1 MTKLPSLERKLIKAE
16 LKQRAE
22 EGCDTTE
29 ITERITIALQG
40 KDNND
45 EIYQLY
51 EELIALPIEKTFP
64 YVEPSDLEG
73 IQAQRPS
80 GVRDLELDWNS
91 ERVYDQIYGAWLGRA
106 AGCVLGKPVE
116 GWPKARIDKYLKDKN
131 IDILDNYLPFDETV
145 LPGVHKVSTRGNIK
159 FMPRDDDMDYVIIG
173 LLALEKRGIK
183 TSARTIANTWV
194 DRLPFHLVYTAE
206 ECAYRNFVNSV
217 WPPLSGTH
225 RNPFREWIGA
235 QIRADVFGYVTPGL
249 PEIGAKLAF
258 NDASI
263 SHDKN
268 GIYGEM
274 FVAAML
280 SAAFKLESVK
290 EIINAGLAEIP
301 KNCRLA
307 EAVKETMHWCE
318 TLSTWEL
325 VWEKINESVGHYHG
339 VHTINNA
346 ALVVMGLYFGED
358 DFEKG
363 IVCTVRGGWDT
374 DCTGATVGSILG
386 LRLGAKDLPSKW
398 ISPLNDRLKSV
409 VRDENDNKIS
419 ELAKRTLSVAETILK
434 EKDQKA
440 AGLQNQSASSVN
452 ASFGT
457 WELEAGWGHM
467 ILCFEKG
474 EIDFINDG
482 YDPYPIVSSSYNNPE
497 LKFSFG
503 IDKGGWDF
511 EIDFEGTID
520 GDKLEGIFHMM
531 DTPVKGHR
539 ISK

>member
-29 ITERITIALQG
+29 ITERITIALQE
-40 KDNND
+40 KDNSD
-45 EIYQLY
+45 EVYQLY

-64 YVEPSDLEG
+64 FVEPSDLES

-80 GVRDLELDWNS
+80 GVRDLQLDWNS

-131 IDILDNYLPFDETV
+131 INILDNYLPFDETV

-183 TSARTIANTWV
+183 TSARTIANVWV

-434 EKDQKA
+434 EKDHKA
-440 AGLQNQSASSVN
+440 AGLQEQNTESVN

>member
-1 MTKLPSLERKLIKAE
+1 M
-16 LKQRAE
+16 
-22 EGCDTTE
+22 
-29 ITERITIALQG
+29 
-40 KDNND
+40 
-45 EIYQLY
+45 
-51 EELIALPIEKTFP
+51 
-64 YVEPSDLEG
+64 
-73 IQAQRPS
+73 
-80 GVRDLELDWNS
+80 
-91 ERVYDQIYGAWLGRA
+91 
-106 AGCVLGKPVE
+106 LGKPVE
-116 GWPKARIDKYLKDKN
+116 GWPKARIDKYLKDHN
-131 IDILDNYLPFDETV
+131 IDILDNYLPFDEKV
-145 LPGVHKVSTRGNIK
+145 LPGVHKVSTRGNIN

-194 DRLPFHLVYTAE
+194 DRLPFNVVYTAE
-206 ECAYRNFVNSV
+206 ECAYRNFVNSI

-301 KNCRLA
+301 ENCRLA
-307 EAVKETMHWCE
+307 EAVKDTMHWCE
-318 TLSTWEL
+318 TLPTWEL
-325 VWEKINESVGHYHG
+325 VWEKINENVGHYHG

-346 ALVVMGLYFGED
+346 ALVVMGLFFGEN

-386 LRLGAKDLPSKW
+386 LRLGAKNLPSKW

-419 ELAKRTLSVAETILK
+419 ELAKRTLSVAATILE
-434 EKDQKA
+434 EKDHRA
-440 AGLQNQSASSVN
+440 AGLKEQNTASVN

-457 WELEAGWGHM
+457 WELESGWGHM

-474 EIDFINDG
+474 KIDFIDDG
-482 YDPYPIVSSSYNNPE
+482 YDAYPIVSSSYNNPE

-520 GDKLEGIFHMM
+520 GDQLEGIFHMM
-531 DTPVKGHR
+531 DTPVKGHKV
-539 ISK
+539 SK

>member
-1 MTKLPSLERKLIKAE
+1 MNKLPSLERKLIKAE

-29 ITERITIALQG
+29 ITERITVALQG

-45 EIYQLY
+45 DIYQLY
-51 EELIALPIEKTFP
+51 EDLIALPIEKTFP
-64 YVEPSDLEG
+64 YVEPSDLKS

-80 GVRDLELDWNS
+80 GVRDLKIDWNS
-91 ERVYDQIYGAWLGRA
+91 ERIYDQIYGAWLGRA

-116 GWPKARIDKYLKDKN
+116 GWPKERIDKYLKDHN
-131 IDILDNYLPFDETV
+131 IDILDNYLPFDEKV
-145 LPGVHKVSTRGNIK
+145 LPGVHKVSTRGNIN

-194 DRLPFHLVYTAE
+194 DRLPFNVVYTAE
-206 ECAYRNFVNSV
+206 ECAYRNFVNSI

-301 KNCRLA
+301 ENCRLA
-307 EAVKETMHWCE
+307 EAVKDTMHWCE
-318 TLSTWEL
+318 TLPTWEL

-358 DFEKG
+358 NFEKG

-386 LRLGAKDLPSKW
+386 LRLGAKNLPSKW

-419 ELAKRTLSVAETILK
+419 ELAKRTLSVAKTILE
-434 EKDQKA
+434 EKDHKA
-440 AGLQNQSASSVN
+440 AGLKEQNTASVN

-467 ILCFEKG
+467 ILSFEKG

-482 YDPYPIVSSSYNNPE
+482 YDAYPIVSSSYNNPE

-511 EIDFEGTID
+511 EIDFEGLSCCMVFNVDAAVAT
-520 GDKLEGIFHMM
+520 EGTEIVYF
-531 DTPVKGHR
+531 DP
-539 ISK
+539 

>member
-1 MTKLPSLERKLIKAE
+1 MSKLPSLERKLIKAE

-29 ITERITIALQG
+29 ITERITAALQG

-45 EIYQLY
+45 DIYQLY
-51 EELIALPIEKTFP
+51 EELIALPIERNFP
-64 YVEPSDLEG
+64 YVEPSDLKS

-80 GVRDLELDWNS
+80 GVRDLKIDWNS
-91 ERVYDQIYGAWLGRA
+91 ERIYDQIYGAWLGRA

-116 GWPKARIDKYLKDKN
+116 GWPKERIDKYLKDHN
-131 IDILDNYLPFDETV
+131 IDILDNYLPFDEKV
-145 LPGVHKVSTRGNIK
+145 LPGVHKVSTRGNIN

-194 DRLPFHLVYTAE
+194 DRLPFNVVYTAE
-206 ECAYRNFVNSV
+206 ECAYRNFVNSI

-301 KNCRLA
+301 ENCRLA
-307 EAVKETMHWCE
+307 EAVKDTMHWCE
-318 TLSTWEL
+318 TLPTWEL

-358 DFEKG
+358 NFEKG

-386 LRLGAKDLPSKW
+386 LRLGAKNLPSKW

-419 ELAKRTLSVAETILK
+419 ELAKRTLSVAKTILE
-434 EKDQKA
+434 EKDHKA
-440 AGLQNQSASSVN
+440 AGLKEQNTASVN

-467 ILCFEKG
+467 ILSFEKG

-482 YDPYPIVSSSYNNPE
+482 YDAYPIVSSSYNNPE

-520 GDKLEGIFHMM
+520 GDQLEGIFHMM
-531 DTPVKGHR
+531 DTPVKGHK

>member
-45 EIYQLY
+45 DLYQLY

-64 YVEPSDLEG
+64 YVEPSDLET
-73 IQAQRPS
+73 IQSQRPS
-80 GVRDLELDWNS
+80 GVRDLEIDWNS
-91 ERVYDQIYGAWLGRA
+91 ERIYDQIYGAWLGRA

-116 GWPKARIDKYLKDKN
+116 GWPKARIDKYLKDHN
-131 IDILDNYLPFDETV
+131 IDILDNYLPFDEKV
-145 LPGVHKVSTRGNIK
+145 LPGVHKVSTRGNIN

-183 TSARTIANTWV
+183 TSARTIANTCV
-194 DRLPFHLVYTAE
+194 DRLPFNVVYTAE
-206 ECAYRNFVNSV
+206 ECAYRNFVNSI

-301 KNCRLA
+301 ENCRLA
-307 EAVKETMHWCE
+307 EAVRDTMHWCE
-318 TLSTWEL
+318 TLPTWEL

-346 ALVVMGLYFGED
+346 ALVVMGLFFGEN

-386 LRLGAKDLPSKW
+386 LRLGAKNLPSKW

-419 ELAKRTLSVAETILK
+419 ELAKRTLSVAATILE
-434 EKDQKA
+434 EKDHKA
-440 AGLQNQSASSVN
+440 AGLKEQNTASVN

-457 WELEAGWGHM
+457 WELESGWGHM

-474 EIDFINDG
+474 EIDFIGDG
-482 YDPYPIVSSSYNNPE
+482 YDAYPILSSSYNNPE
-497 LKFSFG
+497 LKFAFG

-520 GDKLEGIFHMM
+520 GDQLEGIFHMM
-531 DTPVKGHR
+531 DTPVKGHKV
-539 ISK
+539 SK

>member
-1 MTKLPSLERKLIKAE
+1 MNKLPSLERKLIKAE

-29 ITERITIALQG
+29 ITERITVALQG

-45 EIYQLY
+45 DIYQLY
-51 EELIALPIEKTFP
+51 EDLIALPIEKTFP
-64 YVEPSDLEG
+64 YVEPSDLKS

-80 GVRDLELDWNS
+80 GVRDLKIDWNS
-91 ERVYDQIYGAWLGRA
+91 ERIYDQIYGAWLGRA

-116 GWPKARIDKYLKDKN
+116 GWPKERIDKYLKDHN
-131 IDILDNYLPFDETV
+131 IDILDNYLPFDEKV
-145 LPGVHKVSTRGNIK
+145 LPGVHKVSTRGNIN

-194 DRLPFHLVYTAE
+194 DRLPFNVVYTAE
-206 ECAYRNFVNSV
+206 ECAYRNFINSI

-301 KNCRLA
+301 ENCRLA
-307 EAVKETMHWCE
+307 EAVKDTMHWCE
-318 TLSTWEL
+318 TLPTWEL

-358 DFEKG
+358 NFEKG

-386 LRLGAKDLPSKW
+386 LRLGAKNLPSKW

-419 ELAKRTLSVAETILK
+419 ELAKRTLSVAKTILE
-434 EKDQKA
+434 EKDHKA
-440 AGLQNQSASSVN
+440 AGLKEQNTASVN

-467 ILCFEKG
+467 ILSFEKG

-482 YDPYPIVSSSYNNPE
+482 YDAYPIVSSSYNNPE

-520 GDKLEGIFHMM
+520 GDQLEGIFHMM
-531 DTPVKGHR
+531 DTPVKGHK

>member
-1 MTKLPSLERKLIKAE
+1 MNKPPSLERKLIKAE

-29 ITERITIALQG
+29 ITERITVALQG

-45 EIYQLY
+45 DIYQLY
-51 EELIALPIEKTFP
+51 EELIALPIEKTYP
-64 YVEPSDLEG
+64 YIEPSDLET

-80 GVRDLELDWNS
+80 GVRDLEIDWNS
-91 ERVYDQIYGAWLGRA
+91 ERIYDQIYGAWLGRA
-106 AGCVLGKPVE
+106 AGCVFGKPVE
-116 GWPKARIDKYLKDKN
+116 GWPKARIDKYLKDHN
-131 IDILDNYLPFDETV
+131 IDILDNYLPFDEKV
-145 LPGVHKVSTRGNIK
+145 LPGVHKVSTRGNIN

-194 DRLPFHLVYTAE
+194 DRLPFNVVYTAE
-206 ECAYRNFVNSV
+206 ECAYRNFVNSI

-280 SAAFKLESVK
+280 SAAFKLETVK

-307 EAVKETMHWCE
+307 EAVKDTMHWCE
-318 TLSTWEL
+318 ILPTWEL
-325 VWEKINESVGHYHG
+325 VWEKINESVGHYHT

-386 LRLGAKDLPSKW
+386 LRLGAKNLPSKW

-419 ELAKRTLSVAETILK
+419 ELAKRTLSVAATILE
-434 EKDQKA
+434 EKDHKA
-440 AGLQNQSASSVN
+440 AGLKEQNTASVN

-482 YDPYPIVSSSYNNPE
+482 YDAYPIVSSSYNNPE

-503 IDKGGWDF
+503 IEKGGWDF

-520 GDKLEGIFHMM
+520 GDQLEGIFHMM
-531 DTPVKGHR
+531 DTPVKGHK

>member
-1 MTKLPSLERKLIKAE
+1 
-16 LKQRAE
+16 
-22 EGCDTTE
+22 
-29 ITERITIALQG
+29 
-40 KDNND
+40 
-45 EIYQLY
+45 
-51 EELIALPIEKTFP
+51 
-64 YVEPSDLEG
+64 
-73 IQAQRPS
+73 
-80 GVRDLELDWNS
+80 
-91 ERVYDQIYGAWLGRA
+91 
-106 AGCVLGKPVE
+106 
-116 GWPKARIDKYLKDKN
+116 
-131 IDILDNYLPFDETV
+131 
-145 LPGVHKVSTRGNIK
+145 
-159 FMPRDDDMDYVIIG
+159 MPRDDDMDYVIIG

-194 DRLPFHLVYTAE
+194 DRLPFNVVYTAE
-206 ECAYRNFVNSV
+206 ECAYRNFVNSI

-301 KNCRLA
+301 ENCRLA
-307 EAVKETMHWCE
+307 EAVKDTMHWCE
-318 TLSTWEL
+318 TLPTWEL

-358 DFEKG
+358 NFEKG

-386 LRLGAKDLPSKW
+386 LRLGAKNLPSKW

-419 ELAKRTLSVAETILK
+419 ELAKRTLSVAKTILE
-434 EKDQKA
+434 EKDHKA
-440 AGLQNQSASSVN
+440 AGLKEQNTASVN

-482 YDPYPIVSSSYNNPE
+482 YDAYPIVSSSYNNPE

-520 GDKLEGIFHMM
+520 GDQLEGIFHMM
-531 DTPVKGHR
+531 DTPVKGHK

>member
-1 MTKLPSLERKLIKAE
+1 MNKPPSLERKLIKAE

-29 ITERITIALQG
+29 ITERITVALQG

-45 EIYQLY
+45 DIYQLY
-51 EELIALPIEKTFP
+51 EELIALPIEKTYP
-64 YVEPSDLEG
+64 YIEPSDLET

-80 GVRDLELDWNS
+80 GVRDLEIDWNS
-91 ERVYDQIYGAWLGRA
+91 ERIYDQIYGAWLGRA

-116 GWPKARIDKYLKDKN
+116 GWPKARIDKYLKDHN
-131 IDILDNYLPFDETV
+131 IDILDNYLPFDEKV
-145 LPGVHKVSTRGNIK
+145 LPGVHKVSTRGNIN

-194 DRLPFHLVYTAE
+194 DRLPFNVVYTAE
-206 ECAYRNFVNSV
+206 ECAYRNFVNSI

-280 SAAFKLESVK
+280 SAAFKLETVK

-301 KNCRLA
+301 ENCRLA
-307 EAVKETMHWCE
+307 EAVRDTMHWCE
-318 TLSTWEL
+318 TLPTWEL
-325 VWEKINESVGHYHG
+325 VWERINESVGHYHA

-346 ALVVMGLYFGED
+346 ALVVMGLFFGEN

-386 LRLGAKDLPSKW
+386 LRLGAKNLPSKW

-409 VRDENDNKIS
+409 VRDENDNQIS
-419 ELAKRTLSVAETILK
+419 ELAKRTLSVAATILE
-434 EKDQKA
+434 EKDHKA
-440 AGLQNQSASSVN
+440 AGLKEQNTASVN

-474 EIDFINDG
+474 EIDFIDDG
-482 YDPYPIVSSSYNNPE
+482 YDAYPIVSSSYNNPE

-520 GDKLEGIFHMM
+520 GDQLEGIFHMM
-531 DTPVKGHR
+531 DTPVKGHK

>member
-40 KDNND
+40 NDNND

-307 EAVKETMHWCE
+307 EAVKETMHGCE

-386 LRLGAKDLPSKW
+386 LRLGAENLPSKW
-398 ISPLNDRLKSV
+398 ISPLNDQLKSV

-419 ELAKRTLSVAETILK
+419 ELAKRTLSVAETIL
-434 EKDQKA
+434 EQKDHKA
-440 AGLQNQSASSVN
+440 AGLQEKNTESVN

>member
-1 MTKLPSLERKLIKAE
+1 MNKLPSLERKLIKAE

-29 ITERITIALQG
+29 ITERITVALQG

-45 EIYQLY
+45 DIYQLY

-64 YVEPSDLEG
+64 YVEPSDLET

-80 GVRDLELDWNS
+80 GVRDLEIDWNS
-91 ERVYDQIYGAWLGRA
+91 ERIYDQIYGAWLGRA

-116 GWPKARIDKYLKDKN
+116 GWPKARIDKYLKDHN
-131 IDILDNYLPFDETV
+131 IDILDNYLPFDEKV
-145 LPGVHKVSTRGNIK
+145 LPGVHKVSTRGNIN

-194 DRLPFHLVYTAE
+194 DRLPFNVVYTAE
-206 ECAYRNFVNSV
+206 ECAYRNFVNSI

-290 EIINAGLAEIP
+290 EIINAGFAEIP
-301 KNCRLA
+301 ENCRLA
-307 EAVKETMHWCE
+307 EAVKDTMHWCE
-318 TLSTWEL
+318 KLPTWEL

-346 ALVVMGLYFGED
+346 ALVVMGLFFGEN

-386 LRLGAKDLPSKW
+386 LRLGAKNLPSKW

-419 ELAKRTLSVAETILK
+419 ELAKRTLSVAKTILE
-434 EKDQKA
+434 EKDHKA
-440 AGLQNQSASSVN
+440 AGLKEQNITSVD

-467 ILCFEKG
+467 ILSFEKG

-482 YDPYPIVSSSYNNPE
+482 YDAYPIVSSSYNNPE

-520 GDKLEGIFHMM
+520 GDQLEGIFHMM
-531 DTPVKGHR
+531 DTPVKGHK

>member
-1 MTKLPSLERKLIKAE
+1 MNKLPSLERKLIKAE

-29 ITERITIALQG
+29 ITERITVALQG

-45 EIYQLY
+45 DIYQLY

-64 YVEPSDLEG
+64 YVEPSDLKS

-80 GVRDLELDWNS
+80 GVRDLKIDWNS
-91 ERVYDQIYGAWLGRA
+91 ERIYDQIYGAWLGRA

-116 GWPKARIDKYLKDKN
+116 GWPKERIDKYLKDHN
-131 IDILDNYLPFDETV
+131 IDILDNYLPFDEKV
-145 LPGVHKVSTRGNIK
+145 LPGVHKVSTRGNIN

-194 DRLPFHLVYTAE
+194 DRLPFNVVYTAE
-206 ECAYRNFVNSV
+206 ECAYRNFVNSI

-301 KNCRLA
+301 ENCRLA
-307 EAVKETMHWCE
+307 EAVKDTMHWCE
-318 TLSTWEL
+318 TLPTWEL

-358 DFEKG
+358 NFEKG

-386 LRLGAKDLPSKW
+386 LRLGAKNLPSKW

-419 ELAKRTLSVAETILK
+419 ELAKRTLSVAKTILE
-434 EKDQKA
+434 EKDHKA
-440 AGLQNQSASSVN
+440 AGLKEQNTASVN

-467 ILCFEKG
+467 ILSFEKG

-482 YDPYPIVSSSYNNPE
+482 YDAYPIVSSSYNNPE

-520 GDKLEGIFHMM
+520 GDQLEGIFHMM
-531 DTPVKGHR
+531 DTPVKGHK

>member
-1 MTKLPSLERKLIKAE
+1 MNKLPSLERNLIKAE

-29 ITERITIALQG
+29 ITERITVALQG

-45 EIYQLY
+45 DIYQLY
-51 EELIALPIEKTFP
+51 EDLIALPIEKTFP
-64 YVEPSDLEG
+64 YVEPSDLKS

-80 GVRDLELDWNS
+80 GVRDLKIDWNS
-91 ERVYDQIYGAWLGRA
+91 ERIYDQIYGAWLGRA

-116 GWPKARIDKYLKDKN
+116 GWPKERIDKYLKDHN
-131 IDILDNYLPFDETV
+131 IDILDNYLPFDEKV
-145 LPGVHKVSTRGNIK
+145 LPGVHKVSTRGNIN

-194 DRLPFHLVYTAE
+194 DRLPFNVVYTAE
-206 ECAYRNFVNSV
+206 ECAYRNFVNSI

-301 KNCRLA
+301 ENCRLA
-307 EAVKETMHWCE
+307 EAVKDTMHWCE
-318 TLSTWEL
+318 TLPTWEL

-358 DFEKG
+358 NFEKG

-386 LRLGAKDLPSKW
+386 LRLGAKNLPSKW

-419 ELAKRTLSVAETILK
+419 ELAKRTLSVAKTILE
-434 EKDQKA
+434 EKDHKA
-440 AGLQNQSASSVN
+440 AGLKEQNTASVN

-467 ILCFEKG
+467 ILSFEKG

-482 YDPYPIVSSSYNNPE
+482 YDAYPIVSSSYNNPE

-520 GDKLEGIFHMM
+520 GDQLEGIFHMM
-531 DTPVKGHR
+531 DTPVKGHK

>member
-1 MTKLPSLERKLIKAE
+1 MAKVPSLERKLIKSE
-16 LKQRAE
+16 LKQRSE
-22 EGCDTTE
+22 EGCDTHE
-29 ITERITIALQG
+29 ISERVTTALLRR
-40 KDNND
+40 DNN
-45 EIYQLY
+45 EELHELY
-51 EELIALPIEKTFP
+51 EELMALPIDEGFP
-64 YVEPSDLEG
+64 YVEPSTLEE
-73 IQAQRPS
+73 IKAERPD
-80 GVRDLELDWNS
+80 GKRDLELKWDKDRIY
-91 ERVYDQIYGAWLGRA
+91 EQILGAWLGRA
-106 AGCVLGKPVE
+106 AGCLLGKPVE
-116 GWPKARIDKYLKDKN
+116 GWPKATIEKYIKDKK
-131 IDILDNYLPFDETV
+131 IEILDDYLPFDEKI
-145 LPGVHKVSTRGNIK
+145 LPGVHKVSTKGNIK

-173 LLALEKRGIK
+173 LLALENRGIK
-183 TSARTIANTWV
+183 TSPRTIAHTWV
-194 DRLPFHLVYTAE
+194 DRLPFNLVYTAE
-206 ECAYRNFVNSV
+206 ECAYRNFTNSI
-217 WPPLSGTH
+217 WPPMSATY

-235 QIRADVFGYVTPGL
+235 QIRADIFGYVTPGL

-290 EIINAGLAEIP
+290 DIINAGLSEIP
-301 KNCRLA
+301 KNCRLS
-307 EAVKETMHWCE
+307 EAVRDTMHWCE
-318 TLSTWEL
+318 TLPSWEL

-346 ALVVMGLYFGED
+346 ALIVMGLYFGEN

-386 LRLGAKDLPSKW
+386 LRLGAKNLPSKW

-419 ELAKRTLSVAETILK
+419 DLAKRTLAVAETIMEQKDHQASGLK
-434 EKDQKA
+434 EK
-440 AGLQNQSASSVN
+440 NTTSVN

-457 WELEAGWGHM
+457 WELETGWGHQ

-474 EIDFINDG
+474 EIDFLNDG

-497 LKFSFG
+497 LKFSFS

-520 GDKLEGIFHMM
+520 GDELEGVFHMM
-531 DTPVKGHR
+531 DTPVKGHK

>member
-1 MTKLPSLERKLIKAE
+1 MNKLPSLERKLIKAE

-45 EIYQLY
+45 DIYQLY
-51 EELIALPIEKTFP
+51 EDLIALPVEKTFP
-64 YVEPSDLEG
+64 YVEPSNLET

-80 GVRDLELDWNS
+80 GVRDLKIDWNS
-91 ERVYDQIYGAWLGRA
+91 ERIYDQIYGAWLGRA
-106 AGCVLGKPVE
+106 AGCLLGKPVE
-116 GWPKARIDKYLKDKN
+116 GWPKARIDKYLKDQN

-145 LPGVHKVSTRGNIK
+145 LPEVHKVSTRGNIN

-194 DRLPFHLVYTAE
+194 DRLPFNVVYTAE
-206 ECAYRNFVNSV
+206 ECAYRNFVNSI

-301 KNCRLA
+301 ENCRLA
-307 EAVKETMHWCE
+307 EAVKDTMHWCE
-318 TLSTWEL
+318 TLPTWEL

-363 IVCTVRGGWDT
+363 IVSTVRGGWDT

-386 LRLGAKDLPSKW
+386 LRLGAKNLPSKW

-419 ELAKRTLSVAETILK
+419 ELAKRTLSVAATILE
-434 EKDQKA
+434 EKDHKA
-440 AGLQNQSASSVN
+440 AGLKEQNTASVN

-482 YDPYPIVSSSYNNPE
+482 YDAYPIVSSSYNNPE

-520 GDKLEGIFHMM
+520 GDQLEGIFHMM
-531 DTPVKGHR
+531 DTPVKGHK

>member
-1 MTKLPSLERKLIKAE
+1 MNKLPSLERKLIKAE

-29 ITERITIALQG
+29 ITERITVALQG

-45 EIYQLY
+45 DIYQLY
-51 EELIALPIEKTFP
+51 EDLIALPIEKTFP
-64 YVEPSDLEG
+64 YVEPSDLKS

-80 GVRDLELDWNS
+80 GVRDLKIDWNS
-91 ERVYDQIYGAWLGRA
+91 ERIYDQIYGAWLGRA

-116 GWPKARIDKYLKDKN
+116 GWPKERIDKYLKDHN
-131 IDILDNYLPFDETV
+131 IDILDNYLPFDEKV
-145 LPGVHKVSTRGNIK
+145 LPGVHKVSTRGNIN

-194 DRLPFHLVYTAE
+194 DRLPFNVVYTAE
-206 ECAYRNFVNSV
+206 ECAYRNFVNSI

-301 KNCRLA
+301 ENCRLA
-307 EAVKETMHWCE
+307 EAVKDTMHWCE
-318 TLSTWEL
+318 TLPTWEL

-358 DFEKG
+358 NFEKG

-386 LRLGAKDLPSKW
+386 LRLGAKNLPSKW

-419 ELAKRTLSVAETILK
+419 ELAKRTLSVAKTILE
-434 EKDQKA
+434 EKDHKA
-440 AGLQNQSASSVN
+440 AGLKEQNTASVN

-467 ILCFEKG
+467 ILSFEKG

-482 YDPYPIVSSSYNNPE
+482 YDAYPIVSSSYNNPE

-520 GDKLEGIFHMM
+520 GDQLEGIFHMM
-531 DTPVKGHR
+531 DTPVKGHK

>member
-1 MTKLPSLERKLIKAE
+1 MNKLPSLERKLIKAE

-29 ITERITIALQG
+29 ITERITVALQG

-45 EIYQLY
+45 DIYQLY
-51 EELIALPIEKTFP
+51 EELIALPIERNFP
-64 YVEPSDLEG
+64 YVEPSDLKS

-80 GVRDLELDWNS
+80 GVRDLKIDWNS
-91 ERVYDQIYGAWLGRA
+91 ERIYDQIYGAWLGRA

-116 GWPKARIDKYLKDKN
+116 GWPKERIDKYLKDHN
-131 IDILDNYLPFDETV
+131 IDILDNYLPFDEKV
-145 LPGVHKVSTRGNIK
+145 LPGVHKVSTRGNIN

-194 DRLPFHLVYTAE
+194 DRLPFNVVYTAE
-206 ECAYRNFVNSV
+206 ECAYRNFVNSI

-301 KNCRLA
+301 ENCRLA
-307 EAVKETMHWCE
+307 EAVKDTMHWCE
-318 TLSTWEL
+318 TLPTWEL

-358 DFEKG
+358 NFEKG

-386 LRLGAKDLPSKW
+386 LRLGAKNLPSKW

-419 ELAKRTLSVAETILK
+419 ELAKRTLSVAKTILE
-434 EKDQKA
+434 EKDHKA
-440 AGLQNQSASSVN
+440 AGLKEQNTASVN

-467 ILCFEKG
+467 ILSFEKG

-482 YDPYPIVSSSYNNPE
+482 YDAYPIVSSSYNNPE

-520 GDKLEGIFHMM
+520 GDQLEGIFHMM
-531 DTPVKGHR
+531 DTPVKGHK

>member
-1 MTKLPSLERKLIKAE
+1 MNKLPSLERKLIKAE

-29 ITERITIALQG
+29 ITERITVALQG

-45 EIYQLY
+45 DIYQLY
-51 EELIALPIEKTFP
+51 EDLIALPIEKTFP
-64 YVEPSDLEG
+64 YVEPSDLKS

-80 GVRDLELDWNS
+80 GVRDLKIDWNS
-91 ERVYDQIYGAWLGRA
+91 ERIYDQIYGAWLGRA

-116 GWPKARIDKYLKDKN
+116 GWPKARIDKYLKDHN
-131 IDILDNYLPFDETV
+131 IDILDNYLPFDEKV
-145 LPGVHKVSTRGNIK
+145 LPGVHKVSTRGNIN

-194 DRLPFHLVYTAE
+194 DRLPFNVVYTAE
-206 ECAYRNFVNSV
+206 ECAYRNFVNSI

-301 KNCRLA
+301 ENCRLA
-307 EAVKETMHWCE
+307 EAVKDTMHWCE
-318 TLSTWEL
+318 TLPTWEL

-358 DFEKG
+358 NFEKG

-386 LRLGAKDLPSKW
+386 LRLGAKNLPSKW

-419 ELAKRTLSVAETILK
+419 ELAKRTLSVAKTILE
-434 EKDQKA
+434 EKDHKA
-440 AGLQNQSASSVN
+440 AGLKEQNTASVN

-467 ILCFEKG
+467 ILSFEKG

-482 YDPYPIVSSSYNNPE
+482 YDAYPIVSSSYNNPE

-520 GDKLEGIFHMM
+520 GDQLEGIFHMM
-531 DTPVKGHR
+531 DTPVKGHK

>member
-1 MTKLPSLERKLIKAE
+1 MNKLPSLERKLIKAE

-29 ITERITIALQG
+29 ITERITVALQG

-45 EIYQLY
+45 DIYQLY
-51 EELIALPIEKTFP
+51 EDLIALPIEKTFP
-64 YVEPSDLEG
+64 YVEPSDLKS

-80 GVRDLELDWNS
+80 GVRDLKIDWNS
-91 ERVYDQIYGAWLGRA
+91 ERIYDQIYGAWLGRA

-116 GWPKARIDKYLKDKN
+116 GWPKARIDKYLKDHN
-131 IDILDNYLPFDETV
+131 IDILDNYLPFDEKV
-145 LPGVHKVSTRGNIK
+145 LPGVHKVSTRGNIN

-194 DRLPFHLVYTAE
+194 DRLPFNVVYTAE
-206 ECAYRNFVNSV
+206 ECAYRNFVNSI

-301 KNCRLA
+301 ENCRLA
-307 EAVKETMHWCE
+307 EAVKDTMHWCE
-318 TLSTWEL
+318 TLPTWEL
-325 VWEKINESVGHYHG
+325 VWEKINESVGYYHG

-346 ALVVMGLYFGED
+346 ALVVMGLFFGEN

-386 LRLGAKDLPSKW
+386 LRLGAKNLPSKW

-419 ELAKRTLSVAETILK
+419 ELAKRTLSVAKTILE
-434 EKDQKA
+434 EKDHKA
-440 AGLQNQSASSVN
+440 AGLKEQNTASVN

-467 ILCFEKG
+467 ILSFEKG

-482 YDPYPIVSSSYNNPE
+482 YDAYPIVSSSYNNPE

-520 GDKLEGIFHMM
+520 GDQLEGIFHMM
-531 DTPVKGHR
+531 DTPVKGHK

>member
-1 MTKLPSLERKLIKAE
+1 MNKLPSLERKLIKAE

-29 ITERITIALQG
+29 ITERITVALQG

-45 EIYQLY
+45 DIYQLY
-51 EELIALPIEKTFP
+51 EDLIALPIEKTFP
-64 YVEPSDLEG
+64 YVEPSDLKS

-80 GVRDLELDWNS
+80 GVRDLEIDWNS
-91 ERVYDQIYGAWLGRA
+91 ERIYDQIYGAWLGRA

-116 GWPKARIDKYLKDKN
+116 GWPKARIDKYLKDHN
-131 IDILDNYLPFDETV
+131 IDILDNYLPFDEKV
-145 LPGVHKVSTRGNIK
+145 LPGVHKVSTRGNIN

-194 DRLPFHLVYTAE
+194 DRLPFNVVYTAE
-206 ECAYRNFVNSV
+206 ECAYRNFVNSI

-290 EIINAGLAEIP
+290 EIISAGLAEIP
-301 KNCRLA
+301 ENCRLA
-307 EAVKETMHWCE
+307 EAVNDTMHWCE
-318 TLSTWEL
+318 TLPTWEL

-358 DFEKG
+358 NFEKG

-386 LRLGAKDLPSKW
+386 LRLGAKNLPSKW

-419 ELAKRTLSVAETILK
+419 ELAKRTLSVAKTILE
-434 EKDQKA
+434 EKDHKA
-440 AGLQNQSASSVN
+440 AGLKEQNTASVN

-467 ILCFEKG
+467 ILSFEKG

-482 YDPYPIVSSSYNNPE
+482 YDAYPIVSSSYNNPE

-520 GDKLEGIFHMM
+520 GDQLEGIFHMM
-531 DTPVKGHR
+531 DTPVKGHK

>member
-1 MTKLPSLERKLIKAE
+1 MSKLPSLERKLIKAE

-29 ITERITIALQG
+29 ITERITAALQG

-45 EIYQLY
+45 DIYQLY
-51 EELIALPIEKTFP
+51 EELIALPIERNFP
-64 YVEPSDLEG
+64 YVEPSDLKS
-73 IQAQRPS
+73 IKAQRPS
-80 GVRDLELDWNS
+80 GVRDLKIDWNS
-91 ERVYDQIYGAWLGRA
+91 ERIYDQIYGAWLGRA

-116 GWPKARIDKYLKDKN
+116 GWPKARIDKYLKDHN
-131 IDILDNYLPFDETV
+131 IDILDNYLPFDEKV
-145 LPGVHKVSTRGNIK
+145 LPGVHKVSTRGNIN

-194 DRLPFHLVYTAE
+194 DRLPFNVVYTAE
-206 ECAYRNFVNSV
+206 ECAYRNFVNSI

-263 SHDKN
+263 SHDKI
-268 GIYGEM
+268 GIDGEM
-274 FVAAML
+274 FVPAML
-280 SAAFKLESVK
+280 SADFKLERVK

-301 KNCRLA
+301 ENCRLA
-307 EAVKETMHWCE
+307 EAVKDTMHWCE
-318 TLSTWEL
+318 TLPTWEL

-358 DFEKG
+358 NFEKG

-386 LRLGAKDLPSKW
+386 LRLGAKNLPSKW

-419 ELAKRTLSVAETILK
+419 ELAKRTLSVAKTILE
-434 EKDQKA
+434 EKDHKA
-440 AGLQNQSASSVN
+440 AGLKEQNTASVN

-467 ILCFEKG
+467 ILSFEKG

-482 YDPYPIVSSSYNNPE
+482 YDAYPIVSSSYNNPE

-520 GDKLEGIFHMM
+520 GDQLEGIFHMM
-531 DTPVKGHR
+531 DTPVKGHK

>member
-1 MTKLPSLERKLIKAE
+1 MNKPPSLERKLIKAE

-29 ITERITIALQG
+29 ITERITVALQG
-40 KDNND
+40 KDNSD
-45 EIYQLY
+45 DIYQLY
-51 EELIALPIEKTFP
+51 EELTALPIEKTFP
-64 YVEPSDLEG
+64 YVEPSDLKS

-80 GVRDLELDWNS
+80 GVRDLEIDWNS
-91 ERVYDQIYGAWLGRA
+91 ERIYDQIYGAWLGRA

-116 GWPKARIDKYLKDKN
+116 GWPKARIDKYLKDHN
-131 IDILDNYLPFDETV
+131 IDILDNYLPFDEKV
-145 LPGVHKVSTRGNIK
+145 LPGVHKVSTRGNIN

-194 DRLPFHLVYTAE
+194 DRLPFNVVYTAE
-206 ECAYRNFVNSV
+206 ECAYRNFVNSI

-301 KNCRLA
+301 ENCRLA
-307 EAVKETMHWCE
+307 EAVNDTMHWCE
-318 TLSTWEL
+318 TLPTWEL

-346 ALVVMGLYFGED
+346 ALVVMGLFFGEN

-386 LRLGAKDLPSKW
+386 LRLGAKNLPSKW

-419 ELAKRTLSVAETILK
+419 ELAKRTLSVAATILE
-434 EKDQKA
+434 EKDHKA
-440 AGLQNQSASSVN
+440 AGLKEQNTASVN

-467 ILCFEKG
+467 ILSFEKG

-482 YDPYPIVSSSYNNPE
+482 YDAYPIVSSSYNNPE

-520 GDKLEGIFHMM
+520 GDQLEGIFHMM
-531 DTPVKGHR
+531 DTPVKGHKV
-539 ISK
+539 SK

>member
-1 MTKLPSLERKLIKAE
+1 MNKLPSLERKLIKAE

-29 ITERITIALQG
+29 ITERITVALQG

-45 EIYQLY
+45 DIYQLY
-51 EELIALPIEKTFP
+51 EDLIALPIEKTFP
-64 YVEPSDLEG
+64 YVEPSDLKS

-80 GVRDLELDWNS
+80 GVRDLKIDWNS
-91 ERVYDQIYGAWLGRA
+91 ERIYDQIYGAWLGRA

-116 GWPKARIDKYLKDKN
+116 GWPKERIDKYLKDHN
-131 IDILDNYLPFDETV
+131 IDILDNYLPFDEKV
-145 LPGVHKVSTRGNIK
+145 LPGVHKVSTRGNIN

-194 DRLPFHLVYTAE
+194 DRLPFNVVYTAE
-206 ECAYRNFVNSV
+206 ECAYRNFVNSI

-301 KNCRLA
+301 ENCRLA
-307 EAVKETMHWCE
+307 EAVKDTMHWCE
-318 TLSTWEL
+318 TLPTWEL

-358 DFEKG
+358 NFEKG

-386 LRLGAKDLPSKW
+386 LRLGAKNLPSKW

-419 ELAKRTLSVAETILK
+419 ELAKRTLSVAKTILE
-434 EKDQKA
+434 EKDHKA
-440 AGLQNQSASSVN
+440 AGLKEQNTASVN

-457 WELEAGWGHM
+457 WDLEAGWGHM
-467 ILCFEKG
+467 ILSFEKG

-482 YDPYPIVSSSYNNPE
+482 YDAYPIVSSSYNNPE

-520 GDKLEGIFHMM
+520 GDQLEGIFHMM
-531 DTPVKGHR
+531 DTPVKGHK

>member
-1 MTKLPSLERKLIKAE
+1 MNKLPSLERKLIKAE

-29 ITERITIALQG
+29 ITERITVALQG

-45 EIYQLY
+45 DIYQLY
-51 EELIALPIEKTFP
+51 EDLIALPIEKTFP
-64 YVEPSDLEG
+64 YVEPSDLKS
-73 IQAQRPS
+73 IKAQRPS
-80 GVRDLELDWNS
+80 GVRDLKIDWNS
-91 ERVYDQIYGAWLGRA
+91 ERIYDQIYGAWLGRA

-116 GWPKARIDKYLKDKN
+116 GWPKERIDKYLKDHN
-131 IDILDNYLPFDETV
+131 IDILDNYLPFDEKV
-145 LPGVHKVSTRGNIK
+145 LPGVHKVSTRGNIN
-159 FMPRDDDMDYVIIG
+159 FMPRDDYMDYVIIG

-194 DRLPFHLVYTAE
+194 DRLPFNVVYTAE
-206 ECAYRNFVNSV
+206 ECAYRNFVNSI

-290 EIINAGLAEIP
+290 ETINAGLAEIP
-301 KNCRLA
+301 ENCRLA
-307 EAVKETMHWCE
+307 EAVKDTMHWCE
-318 TLSTWEL
+318 TLPTWEL

-358 DFEKG
+358 NFEKG

-386 LRLGAKDLPSKW
+386 LRLGAKNLPSKW

-419 ELAKRTLSVAETILK
+419 ELAKRTLSVAKTILE
-434 EKDQKA
+434 EKDHKA
-440 AGLQNQSASSVN
+440 AGLKEQNTASVN

-482 YDPYPIVSSSYNNPE
+482 YDAYPIVSSSYNNPE

-520 GDKLEGIFHMM
+520 GDQLEGIFHMM
-531 DTPVKGHR
+531 DTPVKGHK

>member
-29 ITERITIALQG
+29 ITERITVALQG

-45 EIYQLY
+45 DIYQLY
-51 EELIALPIEKTFP
+51 EDLIALPIEKTFP
-64 YVEPSDLEG
+64 YVEPSDLKS

-80 GVRDLELDWNS
+80 GVRDLKIDWNS
-91 ERVYDQIYGAWLGRA
+91 ERIYDQIYGAWLGRA

-116 GWPKARIDKYLKDKN
+116 GWPKERIDKYLKDHN
-131 IDILDNYLPFDETV
+131 IDILDNYLPFDEKV
-145 LPGVHKVSTRGNIK
+145 LPGVHKVSTRGNIN

-194 DRLPFHLVYTAE
+194 DRLPFNVVYTAE
-206 ECAYRNFVNSV
+206 ECAYRNFVNSI

-301 KNCRLA
+301 ENCRLA
-307 EAVKETMHWCE
+307 EAVKDTMHWCE
-318 TLSTWEL
+318 TLPTWEL

-358 DFEKG
+358 NFEKG

-386 LRLGAKDLPSKW
+386 LRLGAKNLPSKW

-419 ELAKRTLSVAETILK
+419 ELAKRTLSVAKTILE
-434 EKDQKA
+434 EKDHKA
-440 AGLQNQSASSVN
+440 AGLKEQNTASVN

-467 ILCFEKG
+467 ILSFEKG

-482 YDPYPIVSSSYNNPE
+482 YDAYPIVSSSYNNPE

-520 GDKLEGIFHMM
+520 GDQLEGIFHMM
-531 DTPVKGHR
+531 DTPVKGHK

>member
-1 MTKLPSLERKLIKAE
+1 
-16 LKQRAE
+16 
-22 EGCDTTE
+22 
-29 ITERITIALQG
+29 
-40 KDNND
+40 
-45 EIYQLY
+45 
-51 EELIALPIEKTFP
+51 
-64 YVEPSDLEG
+64 
-73 IQAQRPS
+73 
-80 GVRDLELDWNS
+80 
-91 ERVYDQIYGAWLGRA
+91 
-106 AGCVLGKPVE
+106 
-116 GWPKARIDKYLKDKN
+116 
-131 IDILDNYLPFDETV
+131 
-145 LPGVHKVSTRGNIK
+145 
-159 FMPRDDDMDYVIIG
+159 MPRDDDMDYVIIG

-183 TSARTIANTWV
+183 TSARTIANVWV

-434 EKDQKA
+434 EKDHKA
-440 AGLQNQSASSVN
+440 AGLQEQNTESVN

>member
-1 MTKLPSLERKLIKAE
+1 
-16 LKQRAE
+16 
-22 EGCDTTE
+22 
-29 ITERITIALQG
+29 
-40 KDNND
+40 
-45 EIYQLY
+45 
-51 EELIALPIEKTFP
+51 
-64 YVEPSDLEG
+64 
-73 IQAQRPS
+73 
-80 GVRDLELDWNS
+80 
-91 ERVYDQIYGAWLGRA
+91 
-106 AGCVLGKPVE
+106 
-116 GWPKARIDKYLKDKN
+116 
-131 IDILDNYLPFDETV
+131 
-145 LPGVHKVSTRGNIK
+145 
-159 FMPRDDDMDYVIIG
+159 MPRDDDMDYVIIG

-194 DRLPFHLVYTAE
+194 DRLPFNVVYTAE
-206 ECAYRNFVNSV
+206 ECAYRNFVNSI

-301 KNCRLA
+301 ENCRLA
-307 EAVKETMHWCE
+307 EAVRDTMHWCE
-318 TLSTWEL
+318 TLPTWEL
-325 VWEKINESVGHYHG
+325 VWERINESVGHYHA

-346 ALVVMGLYFGED
+346 ALVVMGLFFGEN

-386 LRLGAKDLPSKW
+386 LRLGAKNLPSKW

-419 ELAKRTLSVAETILK
+419 ELAKRTLSVAATILE
-434 EKDQKA
+434 EKDHKA
-440 AGLQNQSASSVN
+440 AGLKEQNTASVN

-482 YDPYPIVSSSYNNPE
+482 YDAYPIVSSSYNNPE

-520 GDKLEGIFHMM
+520 GDQLEGIFHMM
-531 DTPVKGHR
+531 DTPVKGHK
-539 ISK
+539 ISKQRVII

>member
-1 MTKLPSLERKLIKAE
+1 MNKLPSLDRKLIKAE

-29 ITERITIALQG
+29 ITERITVALQG

-45 EIYQLY
+45 DIYQLY
-51 EELIALPIEKTFP
+51 EDLIALPIEKTFP
-64 YVEPSDLEG
+64 YVEPSDLKS

-80 GVRDLELDWNS
+80 GVRDLKIDWNS
-91 ERVYDQIYGAWLGRA
+91 ERIYDQIYGAWLGRA

-116 GWPKARIDKYLKDKN
+116 GWPKERIDKYLKDHN
-131 IDILDNYLPFDETV
+131 IDILDNYLPFDEKV
-145 LPGVHKVSTRGNIK
+145 LPGVHKVSTRGNIN

-194 DRLPFHLVYTAE
+194 DRLPFNVVYTAE
-206 ECAYRNFVNSV
+206 ECAYRNFVNSI

-301 KNCRLA
+301 ENCRLA
-307 EAVKETMHWCE
+307 EAVKDTMHWCE
-318 TLSTWEL
+318 TLPTWEL

-358 DFEKG
+358 NFEKG

-386 LRLGAKDLPSKW
+386 LRLGAKNLPSKW

-419 ELAKRTLSVAETILK
+419 ELAKRTLSVAKTILE
-434 EKDQKA
+434 EKDHKA
-440 AGLQNQSASSVN
+440 AGLKEQNTASVN

-467 ILCFEKG
+467 ILSFEKG

-482 YDPYPIVSSSYNNPE
+482 YDAYPIVSSSYNNPE

-520 GDKLEGIFHMM
+520 GDQLEGIFHMM
-531 DTPVKGHR
+531 DTPVKGHK

>member
-1 MTKLPSLERKLIKAE
+1 MSKLPSLERKLIKAE

-29 ITERITIALQG
+29 ITERITAALQG

-45 EIYQLY
+45 DIYQLY
-51 EELIALPIEKTFP
+51 EDLIALPIEKTFP
-64 YVEPSDLEG
+64 YVEPSDLKS

-80 GVRDLELDWNS
+80 GVRDLKIDWNS
-91 ERVYDQIYGAWLGRA
+91 ERIYDQIYGAWLGRA

-116 GWPKARIDKYLKDKN
+116 GWPKARIDKYLKDHN
-131 IDILDNYLPFDETV
+131 IDILDNYLPFDEKV
-145 LPGVHKVSTRGNIK
+145 LPGVHKVSTRGNIN

-194 DRLPFHLVYTAE
+194 DRLPFNVVYTAE
-206 ECAYRNFVNSV
+206 ECAYRNFVNSI

-301 KNCRLA
+301 ENCRLA
-307 EAVKETMHWCE
+307 EAVKDTMHWCE
-318 TLSTWEL
+318 TLPTWEL

-358 DFEKG
+358 NFEKG

-386 LRLGAKDLPSKW
+386 LRLGAKNLPSKW

-419 ELAKRTLSVAETILK
+419 ELAKRTLSVAKTILE
-434 EKDQKA
+434 EKDHKA
-440 AGLQNQSASSVN
+440 AGLKEQNTASVN

-467 ILCFEKG
+467 ILSFEKG

-482 YDPYPIVSSSYNNPE
+482 YDAYPIVSSSYNNPE

-520 GDKLEGIFHMM
+520 GDQLEGIFHMM
-531 DTPVKGHR
+531 DTPVKGHK